1 MVAVPNFVAQYRC
14 VNIRSEPV
22 PPLLMLSQLHPRSL
36 AQSWA
41 AWRVALREDWQL
53 YMMLAPLL
61 IWFAVF
67 LYTPMAG
74 LLIAFKDYSL
84 FKGAAGSPWIGFEN
98 FAALAGDEQFWRAV
112 GNTLTLGLLSLL
124 LGFPAP
130 LLLALMF
137 NEIQHARW
145 RRWAQIIT
153 YLPHFISGVIV
164 AGLVVALLS
173 PSSGAVNVVRAGLG
187 FEKLYFLTI
196 PEYFRAIY
204 IGSGIWKEAGFE
216 SIVYLAAIAGI
227 SPSLYEAA
235 RIDGA
240 SRLQLIRHVTL
251 PSLIPTV
258 LVLLLI
264 KVGHIIEVGF
274 EYIVLLY
281 QPATYATSDVIST
294 YIYRAGLQQSDY
306 GLAAAAGLANAIVAL
321 ILVWGANALSRRYS
335 ATRLW

>member
-1 MVAVPNFVAQYRC
+1 
-14 VNIRSEPV
+14 
-22 PPLLMLSQLHPRSL
+22 MLSRLHLRSL
-36 AQSWA
+36 ASSWASSCSSACSSSGA

-53 YMMLAPLL
+53 YVMLAPLL
-61 IWFAVF
+61 LWFAVF

-84 FKGAAGSPWIGFEN
+84 FKGAAGSPWIGWEN
-98 FAALAGDEQFWRAV
+98 FAALAADEQFWRAV
-112 GNTLTLGLLSLL
+112 GNTLMLGGLSLL
-124 LGFPAP
+124 FGFPAP
-130 LLLALMF
+130 LMLALMF
-137 NEIQHARW
+137 NEIQHAGW

-153 YLPHFISGVIV
+153 YLPHFISVVIV

-173 PSSGAVNVVRAGLG
+173 PSSGAVNVVRSGLG
-187 FEKLYFLTI
+187 MDKLYFLTI

-251 PSLIPTV
+251 PSLVPTV

-321 ILVWGANALSRRYS
+321 ALVWGANMLSRRTS
-335 ATRLW
+335 AARLW

>member
-1 MVAVPNFVAQYRC
+1 MMSRLHQR
-14 VNIRSEPV
+14 
-22 PPLLMLSQLHPRSL
+22 LLENSWADSW
-36 AQSWA
+36 ASSWA
-41 AWRVALREDWQL
+41 AWRAALREDWQL
-53 YMMLAPLL
+53 YVMLAPLL

-67 LYTPMAG
+67 LYAPMAG

-84 FKGAAGSPWIGFEN
+84 FKGAAGSPWIGWEN
-98 FAALAGDEQFWRAV
+98 FAALAADEQFWRAV

-124 LGFPAP
+124 FGFPAP

-137 NEIQHARW
+137 NEIQHAGL

-153 YLPHFISGVIV
+153 YLPHFISVVIV

-173 PSSGAVNVVRAGLG
+173 PSSGAVNVARAGLG

-196 PEYFRAIY
+196 PEYFRTIY

-251 PSLIPTV
+251 PALIPTV

-294 YIYRAGLQQSDY
+294 YIYRAGLQQNDY

-335 ATRLW
+335 AAKLW

>member
-1 MVAVPNFVAQYRC
+1 V
-14 VNIRSEPV
+14 
-22 PPLLMLSQLHPRSL
+22 
-36 AQSWA
+36 
-41 AWRVALREDWQL
+41 
-53 YMMLAPLL
+53 MLAPLL
-61 IWFAVF
+61 IWFAIF

-84 FKGAAGSPWIGFEN
+84 FKGAAGSPWIGVEN
-98 FAALAGDEQFWRAV
+98 FAALATDEQFWRAV
-112 GNTLTLGLLSLL
+112 GNTLTLGMLSLL
-124 LGFPAP
+124 FGFPAP

-137 NEIQHARW
+137 NEIQHAGW

-153 YLPHFISGVIV
+153 YLPHFISVVIV

-196 PEYFRAIY
+196 PEYFRTIY

-321 ILVWGANALSRRYS
+321 ALVWGANVLSRRYS
-335 ATRLW
+335 AARLW